1 MASNTMATCLFTS
14 SHTRVVHGTQEE
26 NGDNTWQWHHNDQ
39 AFCVGGSGWKDK
51 QEKKGLVS
59 KGGGNDDQG
68 LKDDL
73 FLVESQEPLW
83 RNVPISSSK
92 LIPYYRLFA
101 KWNPINRETYLD
113 RLSIRFKCEGEPNTL
128 PPVDVYVTTVDP
140 VKEPPIIT
148 ANIVLFILAVD
159 YPVDKICCYVSDDGA
174 SMLLFDVLSETAEF
188 ARRWVP
194 FCKKHNIEPR
204 APEFYFS
211 QKFDYLKDKVH
222 PNFVKERSAI
232 KAQKKPKKGWVMQDG
247 TPWPGN
253 NSRDHPVYL
262 GSATGARDVDS
273 EELPRLVYVSCEKR
287 PGYQHQK
294 KAGAM
299 NALVRMSAVLTNAPS
314 MLNLDC
320 DHYINNSKAV
330 REVMCFLMDP
340 QLGKELCYVQFP
352 QRVDGIDRHDRYA
365 NRNLVFFDIN
375 MRGLDGI
382 QGPLYVG
389 TGCVFNRQALYGYD
403 PLVSEKHLKMTCG
416 CWPSWCFCGC
426 CRGPMKS
433 KKHGVRSLVG
443 GLYPKKKKMMGRKQA
458 STLLEY
464 GGLPKGT
471 NSQKVVREAI
481 YVISCGY
488 EDKTEWGKERNNY
501 ATIWVM
507 GLFLSIIAT
516 GIVELRWSNV
526 SIKDWWRNEQFWVI
540 GGVSAHLFAV
550 FQGLLKVLTGV
561 DTAFRVTSKAA
572 KDAEF
577 RELYLFEWTSLLV
590 PPPTLPILN
599 MVGVFA
605 GDSGAIKNGYHSGV
619 LCVASC
625 FSPSGSLFIFILS
638 SRV

>member
-1 MASNTMATCLFTS
+1 MEILN
-14 SHTRVVHGTQEE
+14 G
-26 NGDNTWQWHHNDQ
+26 NGDI
-39 AFCVGGSGWKDK
+39 GWKDK

-92 LIPYYRLFA
+92 LIPYRLVIVLRLFA

-113 RLSIRFKCEGEPNTL
+113 RLSIRFECEGEPNTP

-148 ANIVLFILAVD
+148 ANTVLSILAVD

-174 SMLLFDVLSETAEF
+174 MLLFDALSETAEF

-211 QKFDYLKDKVH
+211 QKIDYLKDKVH
-222 PNFVKERSAI
+222 PNFVKERRAMKREYEEFQVRIDALIS
-232 KAQKKPKKGWVMQDG
+232 KAQKKPEKGWVMQEG

-262 GSATGARDVDS
+262 GSGTGARDVDS
-273 EELPRLVYVSCEKR
+273 EELPRLVYVSCERR

-294 KAGAM
+294 KAGAK

-330 REVMCFLMDP
+330 REVMCFLMVP

-352 QRVDGIDRHDRYA
+352 QRFDGIDHHDRYA
-365 NRNLVFFDIN
+365 NRNLEFFHVSSAISLTLYALKKPL
-375 MRGLDGI
+375 GLA
-382 QGPLYVG
+382 QY
-389 TGCVFNRQALYGYD
+389 
-403 PLVSEKHLKMTCG
+403 
-416 CWPSWCFCGC
+416 
-426 CRGPMKS
+426 
-433 KKHGVRSLVG
+433 
-443 GLYPKKKKMMGRKQA
+443 
-458 STLLEY
+458 LEN
-464 GGLPKGT
+464 G
-471 NSQKVVREAI
+471 
-481 YVISCGY
+481 
-488 EDKTEWGKERNNY
+488 
-501 ATIWVM
+501 
-507 GLFLSIIAT
+507 
-516 GIVELRWSNV
+516 
-526 SIKDWWRNEQFWVI
+526 
-540 GGVSAHLFAV
+540 
-550 FQGLLKVLTGV
+550 
-561 DTAFRVTSKAA
+561 
-572 KDAEF
+572 DAEF

-605 GDSGAIKNGYHSGV
+605 GVSGAIKNGYHSWGP
-619 LCVASC
+619 LCGKLF
-625 FSPSGSLFIFILS
+625 FSFWVIVYLHPFLKGLMGKCCKD
-638 SRV
+638 